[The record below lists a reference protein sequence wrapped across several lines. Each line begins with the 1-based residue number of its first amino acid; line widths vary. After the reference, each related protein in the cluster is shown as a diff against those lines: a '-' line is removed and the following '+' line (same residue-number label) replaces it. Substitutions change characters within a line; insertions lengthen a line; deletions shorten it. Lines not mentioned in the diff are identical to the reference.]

1 MTMPAIWPLTL
12 PVRTRRTYAGALTLA
27 ALCAFPLT
35 ARAQTASP
43 PANEAPPT
51 VTVTP
56 TPTHE
61 TPPAA
66 EAPVT
71 GPAAAPAHPPPA
83 SAPGSPPPASAPP
96 PAYPP
101 PPPYAPPPAYAP
113 PPPAYAPPP
122 PYAPPPGY
130 PSPGYPPPP
139 AYPPPSY
146 WQRPPYGAAYQ
157 PVPAPPPGF
166 ETHDGFFLRLHL
178 GGGFTSIS
186 GSNGAGATARLSGG
200 SLSIGVALGGAI
212 TQDLII
218 FGAVAGTI
226 ISDPTLTLNGVQGPY
241 GSTSGSSASVGG
253 TGAGLAYYLEPVNVY
268 LSGALMLVTFELDDA
283 NNKAIYQSKTGVGFQ
298 GIVGKEW
305 WVSTNWGLGLA
316 GEIYV
321 ATMKDKTDPNTNWTS
336 SAFSLLFSATYN

>member
-1 MTMPAIWPLTL
+1 MTLLTISPGRIRWTHL
-12 PVRTRRTYAGALTLA
+12 GALALA
-27 ALCAFPLT
+27 ALCGFPLA

-43 PANEAPPT
+43 PSETPPT

-56 TPTHE
+56 TPSQE
-61 TPPAA
+61 APPAA
-66 EAPVT
+66 EAPGT
-71 GPAAAPAHPPPA
+71 APAAAPAPPPPA
-83 SAPGSPPPASAPP
+83 SAPGSPPPAYAPP

-101 PPPYAPPPAYAP
+101 PPPYPPRPAYGA
-113 PPPAYAPPP
+113 PP

-130 PSPGYPPPP
+130 APPPAYPPPPGYPPPP
-139 AYPPPSY
+139 AYPPSAY

-157 PVPAPPPGF
+157 PVPATPPGF

-178 GGGFTSIS
+178 GGGFTSVT
-186 GSNGAGATARLSGG
+186 GSNNAGDIARLSGG
-200 SLSIGVALGGAI
+200 SVSIGVALGGAI
-212 TQDLII
+212 TRDLII

-226 ISDPTLTLNGVQGPY
+226 ISDPAETVNGVPGAY
-241 GSTSGSSASVGG
+241 GLPSGSSASVGG

-283 NNKAIYQSKTGVGFQ
+283 NNKAIYQSKTGLGFQ
-298 GIVGKEW
+298 GIIGKEW

-316 GEIYV
+316 GELYV